1 MRESVLR
8 KVAAQA
14 FFSNPKEARGLRPG
28 GDHEIPVAENF
39 YPAEPD
45 EAGASRD

>member
-14 FFSNPKEARGLRPG
+14 FFSNPKK
-28 GDHEIPVAENF
+28 DF